1 MNGEI
6 SPKIFCEI
14 RNFGPIRE
22 GSFEL
27 TPLTVF
33 ISPNGSGKTYAA
45 TLFYSIARALAYEAP
60 MSAAVQKIS
69 FDIWATMHDIWATMR
84 HRERPEIF
92 FDALSQEEKKKFQR
106 MLRVWRDEVL
116 QQIKNGLA
124 PYFGRESPESLA
136 RLGSDS
142 FRIAARWGREDA
154 PLMMLEWNWSRGRGW
169 VSKAKG
175 IEEIRR
181 DFLLPDDLLFLPPTY
196 IPVLLMNTIF
206 GFSRIYYLP
215 AARADLLQG
224 WRALAGMAIRF
235 VRKEFGLRPIE
246 LTSYSGVAGD
256 FLLML
261 LEGDPSPWRF
271 LREPEGE
278 CESAQALLEGEIL
291 QGYVDWRS
299 REDPLLLFFQKRG
312 EEELSIPLTAISS
325 GAAELAPLDLLLRR
339 RLLGPRDW
347 LIIEEPEAHL
357 HPENQRRIATAMVR
371 LVRAGVRVLCTTHS
385 DLILH
390 QISNHLLLGE
400 ALQKGQVPETVGL
413 DPKWDRLGYDEV
425 GVYLFRMEDDG
436 SVIEKIQPEPGFGIP
451 EDEFLRVAESISSQ
465 TYRLVDAIETE

>member
-6 SPKIFCEI
+6 SPKILCEI

-27 TPLTVF
+27 APLTVF
-33 ISPNGSGKTYAA
+33 IGPNRSGKTYAA

-60 MSAAVQKIS
+60 MSAAVQEIL
-69 FDIWATMHDIWATMR
+69 FGIWATM

-92 FDALSQEEKKKFQR
+92 SDALSQEEKEKFRQ
-106 MLRVWRDEVL
+106 MLRACGDEVL
-116 QQIKNGLA
+116 KQIKNGLA

-142 FRIAARWGREDA
+142 FRIAARWEREDA
-154 PLMMLEWNWSRGRGW
+154 LLKLKWDWSRGRGW
-169 VSKAKG
+169 VSKAEG
-175 IEEIRR
+175 FEEIRR

-206 GFSRIYYLP
+206 GFSQIYYLP
-215 AARADLLQG
+215 AARAGLLQG
-224 WRALAGMAIRF
+224 WRALAGMAIRLI
-235 VRKEFGLRPIE
+235 RKEFGLRPIE
-246 LTSYSGVAGD
+246 LASYSGVVGD

-261 LEGDPSPWRF
+261 LEGDTSPWRF
-271 LREPEGE
+271 LRKPEGE

-312 EEELSIPLTAISS
+312 EEELSIPLIAISS

-451 EDEFLRVAESISSQ
+451 EDEFLRVAESIGSQ